1 MTQQHGVALPLAL
14 MLLLLLALLWG
25 EGLRGAAG
33 ESTLAANHM
42 FRRAAFDA
50 AEGGLLTGL
59 QRLAAQA
66 PATTP
71 AAMTRASAG
80 SDVDRSETTFV
91 YRGTAAPVPGYSA
104 DVFVPQVYEIHST
117 GHSARDARV
126 TLVLGVLRVDP
137 R

>member
-1 MTQQHGVALPLAL
+1 MSVERGVALPLAL
-14 MLLLLLALLWG
+14 MLLLLLALLWV
-25 EGLRGAAG
+25 EGIRSAAG
-33 ESTLAANHM
+33 ESTLAANHV

-59 QRLAAQA
+59 QRLVSQEANTL
-66 PATTP
+66 PP
-71 AAMTRASAG
+71 PLTRATAG
-80 SDVDRSETTFV
+80 SDVDRSVTTFL
-91 YRGTAAPVPGYSA
+91 YRGPAAPVAGYSA
-104 DVFVPQVYEIHST
+104 DAFVPQLYEIHST